1 MVRTKTLVLYHNG
14 HGQLWVPNVTTKVDA
29 ADPLCVRAPEPGEPR
44 LTARWHAECWYN
56 WDSTPGWLSELGYD
70 VMEFNMPLLGPNNN
84 GSMGTRRHEYF
95 AAWEAKGVRTMVSST
110 PESHTSALG

>member
-44 LTARWHAECWYN
+44 LTARWHAECWYGPLPKPL
-56 WDSTPGWLSELGYD
+56 DLSRTRFCSLPFTPNS
-70 VMEFNMPLLGPNNN
+70 
-84 GSMGTRRHEYF
+84 
-95 AAWEAKGVRTMVSST
+95 
-110 PESHTSALG
+110 

>member
-1 MVRTKTLVLYHNG
+1 
-14 HGQLWVPNVTTKVDA
+14 
-29 ADPLCVRAPEPGEPR
+29 
-44 LTARWHAECWYN
+44 
-56 WDSTPGWLSELGYD
+56 
-70 VMEFNMPLLGPNNN
+70 MPLLGPNNN

>member
-14 HGQLWVPNVTTKVDA
+14 HGQLWVPNVTTKVNA

-70 VMEFNMPLLGPNNN
+70 IMEFNMPLLGPNNN

-95 AAWEAKGVRTMVSST
+95 AAWEAKGVRTMVSS
-110 PESHTSALG
+110 P